1 LFCTNRVIIESI
13 RVKNMIISKLEIA
26 DWNNLDLPTHGR
38 LRRARLL
45 TPLGWFAILAILAV
59 VTGVALGFIA

>member
-1 LFCTNRVIIESI
+1 LKRINRVVTESI
-13 RVKNMIISKLEIA
+13 YIENMIISKFEIA
-26 DWNNLDLPTHGR
+26 NWNDLDLPTGR

-59 VTGVALGFIA
+59 VTGVALGFAA

>member
-1 LFCTNRVIIESI
+1 LGSREDFTVSVSRF
-13 RVKNMIISKLEIA
+13 EIA
-26 DWNNLDLPTHGR
+26 NWNDLDLPTHGR

-59 VTGVALGFIA
+59 VTGVALGFAA

>member
-1 LFCTNRVIIESI
+1 
-13 RVKNMIISKLEIA
+13 MIISKFEIA
-26 DWNNLDLPTHGR
+26 DWDDLNLPTHGR

-59 VTGVALGFIA
+59 VTGAALGFAA

>member
-1 LFCTNRVIIESI
+1 MRINRVVTESI
-13 RVKNMIISKLEIA
+13 YIATMIISRFEIA
-26 DWNNLDLPTHGR
+26 NWNDLDLPTHGR

-59 VTGVALGFIA
+59 VTGVALGFAT